1 MEQQPIVQSVE
12 RTFQIMETLAESP
25 KGLGL
30 LEVSKGV
37 GLHKST
43 THRLLSCL
51 IQMGYATQDS
61 MTGAYKLTFKLFEL
75 SSRLV
80 EGTDLLSACKP
91 HLDRLS
97 ALSEEAVHLV
107 IPSDTNIVYIY
118 KVDAANKSA
127 VRMSSR
133 VGLSIPMY
141 CTGCGKA
148 ILAWLSQAEV
158 AQVWKRS
165 SIRTLTPHTIV
176 QLEELET
183 QLSEIRQQGFAV
195 DNEENEMGVRCL
207 AVPIL
212 DFNRRPVGAFS
223 ISAPVSRMDEERM
236 EAIRELA
243 VTAQRDIMR
252 SLGYYT
258 KQE

>member
-1 MEQQPIVQSVE
+1 MEQQPVVQSVE
-12 RTFQIMETLAESP
+12 RTFLIIETLAANP
-25 KGLGL
+25 KGMGL
-30 LEVSKGV
+30 LEISKLV

-51 IQMGYATQDS
+51 IQMRYATQDS
-61 MTGAYKLTFKLFEL
+61 MTGMYKLTFKLFEL

-107 IPSDTNIVYIY
+107 IPSETNIVYIY
-118 KVDAANKSA
+118 KVDAVNKSA

-148 ILAWLSQAEV
+148 ILAWMSEQEV
-158 AQVWKRS
+158 ADIWKKS
-165 SIRTLTPHTIV
+165 SIRALTPRTIV
-176 QLEELET
+176 KREELE
-183 QLSEIRQQGFAV
+183 QKLVQIRRDGYAL
-195 DNEENEMGVRCL
+195 DNEENETGVRCL

-212 DFNRRPVGAFS
+212 DFSKRPIGAFS
-223 ISAPVSRMDEERM
+223 ISAPIARMDRERL
-236 EAIRELA
+236 EAIRDLA
-243 VTAQRDIMR
+243 LDAQKEITR
-252 SLGYYT
+252 SLGF
-258 KQE
+258 